1 MARLEIELVGINK
14 NLKQTLKESKTDLTA
29 FAKSLGN
36 IKPTGVN
43 ALNTSLRTTKKLLAD
58 ISKDARKAADAVNR
72 INRVQNGQGTSF
84 IPPGQD
90 AEIDRARQAEARYRE
105 ETQRLVA
112 ELNRLRL
119 ANAQNRQQTTAAA
132 GSYREAQQQLTAL
145 GRSIRDAAGGF
156 NSTNPAI
163 QAQIRQYRTLN
174 ERLTAFDR
182 QLGNHQ
188 RNVGNYRSVLNGIG
202 SQLSAAFGFGALLAV
217 GAKVIRTNLEISDAL
232 SDVRRTAGL
241 TSKEVDV
248 LASSLKDID
257 TRTGLKDLLGIATI
271 GGQLGIAKNQLA
283 GFTEA
288 IDQLSV
294 ALGGELQGGAE
305 GIAKSLGVLD
315 NVFDVTKSNAG
326 DVNKAYNQIGS
337 AILGLGQSG
346 LATGDFLADFGERVG
361 GLAKQA
367 GLSVPIILSYGA
379 VLQESGVSAEVAGS
393 AFKRLL
399 SSLSSNS
406 AGFLK
411 VAQIAD
417 ANLSLKEFNTIINT
431 DTRKAL
437 DLFFQGLQK
446 GGSSTVAFNTILKSL
461 KLSGGGV
468 SQVIAALSQNQEVLN
483 GHIRDATKD
492 FNDATLASEQFRL
505 KNDNLAGSVD
515 KLGNTLT
522 NLTTNPNSNVANFF
536 KFIVDSIN
544 DGIKALDEFTDKI
557 RNVQYN
563 SAINNYR
570 RTGKTGN
577 GFLSESDVRKEID
590 RRNRLERENSRSA
603 QVNSRSAAIVNS
615 SPNKNSLLKN
625 IKIERDK
632 LNAQLGQYNY
642 AQAYIAAP
650 ENRDIKQVEAFR
662 KRSEKL
668 LPVINTQSD
677 LVKKLTGEYTK
688 LYIATTRSNA
698 DTPTGFGKKGRGSST
713 PSAPNVLPL
722 LDSAELSG
730 LDGVDSEIEKAR
742 LKYSEYYGK
751 LDEYNKKKNANITL
765 SNQLRAKAEIAEG
778 KEVANIIINENKRVA
793 DEVASINE
801 KAGIVREASRLK
813 DLQANDVY
821 YNEQIRK
828 NAGQNEILAALEN
841 ARLQERKNINKK
853 YDDEFLADVQKVQ
866 DKIVELQEKGFTE
879 NIKGNERGRAKVRE
893 QLADRLKDIQK
904 YFDELRKLYKND
916 PIATIGLNAAQLGV
930 TRNVTAN
937 AVTAGNPVDA
947 QQREAIR
954 SVVDSFGRDVANTLR
969 NLSTTADGTF
979 SGIFT
984 SLTGSLSNALNDIF
998 LNQFTK
1004 KLSESLTTTGN
1015 KLKLT
1020 LNDAIAGV
1028 GLVGGLVSGSTKKTS
1043 VAGQGLGGALSGAA
1057 AGFAIGGPLGAA
1069 IGGGLGLISGI
1080 FGANKAKKEEQ
1091 LQQQQLNESKRQTAL
1106 LERANAL
1113 AYASQIVGRQTLNGI
1128 VYSVD
1133 INEFGNV
1140 ITKVSGSD
1148 LLIVHDRSVA
1158 NRKRGK

>member
-119 ANAQNRQQTTAAA
+119 ANAQNRQQTTAAS

-145 GRSIRDAAGGF
+145 GRSIRDVAGGF

-188 RNVGNYRSVLNGIG
+188 RNVGNYRSALNGLG
-202 SQLSAAFGFGALLAV
+202 SYLTTAFGFTALLAI
-217 GAKVIRTNLEISDAL
+217 GSKVVKNNAEL
-232 SDVRRTAGL
+232 SDSLSNVRRTAGL
-241 TSKEVDV
+241 TDKEVNA
-248 LASSLKDID
+248 LAASLKTLD
-257 TRTGLKDLLGIATI
+257 TRTSLKDLLGIATI
-271 GGQLGIAKNQLA
+271 GGQLGIAGDQLA
-283 GFTEA
+283 GFTKA

-294 ALGGELQGGAE
+294 ALSGELQGGAE

-315 NVFDVTKSNAG
+315 NVFGVTQSNAG

-399 SSLSSNS
+399 SSLASNS

-417 ANLSLKEFNTIINT
+417 TNLTLKEFNTIINT

-446 GGSSTVAFNTILKSL
+446 GGSSTVAFNSILKGL
-461 KLSGGGV
+461 KLSGAGV
-468 SQVIAALSQNQEVLN
+468 SQVVAALSQNQVALN
-483 GHIRDATKD
+483 GHIQDATKD
-492 FNDATLASEQFRL
+492 FNAGTLAAEQFAI
-505 KNDNLAGSVD
+505 KNDNLAGSLD
-515 KLGNTLT
+515 KFTNKLV
-522 NLTTNPNSNVANFF
+522 NLTSSGAVGGFFKAIVDGASDAIDALGRLAASRSFSELATRLTPFANANGYNTANNLSDNFKARKSTSYDLNSIYDKKERQNLKVSVAEIKKAYIDADKAQREALKDYNTFLAGLKSGELKNSNGQLGALANQFRYLRDQANYF
-536 KFIVDSIN
+536 AEEYKKVKPI
-544 DGIKALDEFTDKI
+544 IKAVD
-557 RNVQYN
+557 N
-563 SAINNYR
+563 
-570 RTGKTGN
+570 
-577 GFLSESDVRKEID
+577 
-590 RRNRLERENSRSA
+590 
-603 QVNSRSAAIVNS
+603 
-615 SPNKNSLLKN
+615 
-625 IKIERDK
+625 
-632 LNAQLGQYNY
+632 
-642 AQAYIAAP
+642 
-650 ENRDIKQVEAFR
+650 
-662 KRSEKL
+662 
-668 LPVINTQSD
+668 
-677 LVKKLTGEYTK
+677 
-688 LYIATTRSNA
+688 TRSNSA
-698 DTPTGFGKKGRGSST
+698 TPPGFGKKGRGAGGSSNPAT
-713 PSAPNVLPL
+713 PNVLPL

-742 LKYSEYYGK
+742 SKYAEYYGK

-813 DLQANDVY
+813 ELQANDVY

-828 NAGQNEILAALEN
+828 NSGQNEILAALEN

-853 YDDEFLADVQKVQ
+853 YDEEFLADVQKVQ

-893 QLADRLKDIQK
+893 QLADRLKDIQN

-937 AVTAGNPVDA
+937 AGAANNPIVN
-947 QQREAIR
+947 QQKEAIR
-954 SVVDSFGRDVANTLR
+954 SVVDSFGRDLTNTLR
-969 NLSTTADGTF
+969 NISTTADGTF
-979 SGIFT
+979 SGIFST
-984 SLTGSLSNALNDIF
+984 LSNGLINSLNDVTF
-998 LNQFTK
+998 SQFSK
-1004 KLSESLTTTGN
+1004 KLSDALVSGTKLNLSANEAASL
-1015 KLKLT
+1015 
-1020 LNDAIAGV
+1020 
-1028 GLVGGLVSGSTKKTS
+1028 GLGLAGGLVSGATKKTS
-1043 VAGQGLGGALSGAA
+1043 IAGQGIGGALSGAG
-1057 AGFAIGGPLGAA
+1057 AGVAVGAA
-1069 IGGGLGLISGI
+1069 LGPGGALLGGLIGGGLGLLTGI

-1091 LQQQQLNESKRQTAL
+1091 LQQQQLNEQKRQTAL

-1113 AYASQIVGRQTLNGI
+1113 AYASQIVGRQTINGI
-1128 VYSVD
+1128 VSSVD